1 MSFLDVQFIR
11 EDKTFT
17 TSAYRQPTFSTVYT
31 HFDSFLSS
39 SDKFATVDT
48 LASSMLKLE

>member
-31 HFDSFLSS
+31 HFDSFLSA

-48 LASSMLKLE
+48 LAYRCFKYA